1 MSGTKE
7 APELMF
13 RRIFRLISLAICL
26 GLFAVLILKTGP
38 VVILSRV
45 YEFGWGFLVV
55 IFISGVRHLL
65 RTAAWFNAI
74 DRRERRVR
82 FRDLFGIRIAGEAIT
97 DLTFLGPL
105 LGETV
110 KGVTL
115 SKHVSAEH
123 SASSLVVEN
132 LAYSFSASLLVVA
145 GLVLFITEY
154 PLAPTL
160 RTGSLITL
168 AALFLA
174 GGMIV
179 LVVKK
184 RYRVAGRIVD
194 GLNRLD
200 LRWLERLHD
209 QREKVAVF
217 EENVYSFWQAH
228 KISSAIILVLELL
241 SVLAGV
247 IEAWVILALTVHRTS
262 LFAAFMVETV
272 NRVVNLF
279 FAFVPMRV
287 GVDEGGAA
295 LVLKTVGFGA
305 AEGVSLAVI
314 RKIRMLFWVA
324 VGLTMVSRYSLSLKG
339 NDEES
344 GPVAATSK

>member
-1 MSGTKE
+1 MRFKRK
-7 APELMF
+7 F
-13 RRIFRLISLAICL
+13 KLISLAVCA
-26 GLFAVLILKTGP
+26 GLFALLILKTGP
-38 VVILSRV
+38 AVILSRV
-45 YEFGWGFLVV
+45 YEFGWGFLFV
-55 IFISGVRHLL
+55 IFISGARHLL
-65 RTAAWFNAI
+65 RTAAWFKAI
-74 DRRERRVR
+74 DRHERRVR

-123 SASSLVVEN
+123 SASSLVIEN
-132 LAYSFSASLLVVA
+132 LAYSFSASLLVVT

-154 PLAPTL
+154 PLAPAV

-174 GGMIV
+174 TALIGLI
-179 LVVKK
+179 VKK

-194 GLNRLD
+194 GLRKLD
-200 LRWLERLHD
+200 LRWLDRLHD
-209 QREKVAVF
+209 QREKVAAF
-217 EENVYSFWQAH
+217 EENVHGFWQAH
-228 KISSAIILVLELL
+228 KISSAIILALELL
-241 SVLAGV
+241 SVVAGV
-247 IEAWVILALTVHRTS
+247 VEAWVILAMTVHRMS

-295 LVLKTVGFGA
+295 LVLKTVGYGA

-324 VGLTMVSRYSLSLKG
+324 VGLVMVSRYSLSLKG
-339 NDEES
+339 NDEKS
-344 GPVAATSK
+344 GPMVATLK